1 MPDLTLSDFRGLSQ
15 KELRRRLREETV
27 NLFGPEGHQRPPS
40 DDLCPL
46 SEKDFLSV
54 KRSFLEKFLSG
65 ARQVPR
71 KDLPST
77 LQNKSACRKPGA
89 SSE

>member
-1 MPDLTLSDFRGLSQ
+1 MPDLTLSDFRGLSK

-27 NLFGPEGHQRPPS
+27 NLFGPEGPEKPPS
-40 DDLCPL
+40 DDLCPV

-54 KRSFLEKFLSG
+54 KRSYLEKFLSG
-65 ARQVPR
+65 AKEAPR

-77 LQNKSACRKPGA
+77 LQNKRACRKPGA